1 MKKESNTT
9 PIRVVYDCSAK
20 VSSKS
25 LSLNDCLYTGPSL
38 VPDLAQVLLRF
49 RCQKYVFILDIE
61 KAFLMVQLH
70 ENDRDYTRF
79 LWPKDPSDPESDF
92 LIYRFRVVL
101 FGATCSQ
108 FLLNATIRH
117 HLNNLDEA
125 NEMIDDIKRGLYI
138 DNLQGTAN
146 QEDLL
151 AYYWQVQ
158 KLFKKANLYLREWNT
173 NSPRLEQQLHL
184 DGVIAGEKGPVKILG
199 LYWEPKSDSL
209 SFNLRTEIQGRVT
222 KRKCLSM
229 VSQLFDPLG
238 LLLPVTI
245 KARIFL
251 QNLWKAKLDWDQPLP
266 EVMNTEWEG
275 HTAELHK
282 ASKITVPRVLYLI
295 QEGDMHV
302 FGDASN
308 MAYGAC
314 VYIVNGSGNL
324 VIGKAKVAPI
334 KAVTI
339 PKLELTAVLL
349 PARLSKF
356 VKDAYDGVILF
367 KNIHLL
373 CDSQVALHWI
383 QSKKILPAYVIIE

>member
-1 MKKESNTT
+1 M
-9 PIRVVYDCSAK
+9 I
-20 VSSKS
+20 
-25 LSLNDCLYTGPSL
+25 CLYTGPSL
-38 VPDLAQVLLRF
+38 VPDLAQVLMRF
-49 RCQKYVFILDIE
+49 RCKKYAFISDIE
-61 KAFLMVQLH
+61 KAFLMAQLH
-70 ENDRDYTRF
+70 EDDRDYTRF

-125 NEMIDDIKRGLYI
+125 NEIIDDIKRGLYI
-138 DNLQGTAN
+138 DNLQGTAS
-146 QEDLL
+146 QEEDLL

-158 KLFKKANLYLREWNT
+158 KLFKKANLYLREWTT
-173 NSPRLEQQLHL
+173 NSPQLEQQLHL

-282 ASKITVPRVLYLI
+282 AIKITISRVLTLI

-367 KNIHLL
+367 KNIHLW